1 VRQAEVEQDEEEQL
15 REWHEERDERRRE
28 RHNHEDEQLDAGDNG
43 SDFSRPNRLSRLGS
57 IIMCRKRSSSDS
69 TT

>member
-28 RHNHEDEQLDAGDNG
+28 RHDDEDEQLDAGDKG
-43 SDFSRPNRLSRLGS
+43 SDFSRPTRLSRF
-57 IIMCRKRSSSDS
+57 IMCRKRSSSDS
-69 TT
+69 TS